1 MKSLFCSTDSTNS
14 DNDNFSCLKKGV
26 GLETHPSLLAQTDH
40 LQQKL
45 FLCCL
50 SCDETRTVNPN
61 FYWYF
66 STPYGCMKSIFSGEK
81 NLDSRCGI
89 ISIYT

>member
-26 GLETHPSLLAQTDH
+26 GLETHPSLFAQNDH

-66 STPYGCMKSIFSGEK
+66 STPYGYMKSIPSGEK
-81 NLDSRCGI
+81 NLDGKCGI
-89 ISIYT
+89 ISI